1 MATERIGHNDFVA
14 LTVVS
19 NTLTLKRV
27 DLKKERINISAH
39 PYVKYYTLHYRIA
52 DRKSLKMT
60 RSSSFWVLLDLGKAF
75 SSNTLSVDTVTSSAM
90 GCNLA

>member
-52 DRKSLKMT
+52 DRKVCAHASLM
-60 RSSSFWVLLDLGKAF
+60 DA
-75 SSNTLSVDTVTSSAM
+75 SNTYAM
-90 GCNLA
+90 HLPTIIHP